1 MSITTV
7 LIRSAFSA
15 ALLVGATAMASGSD
29 YGELRANSHDV
40 QATQWPDNLASLKV
54 SFFADP
60 HVGSAFTS
68 QSDLDALVKSINRQ
82 KADVIIGGGDYIV
95 AALYFKGE
103 TDFDIEDIANSLAQ
117 LKARDGVYFV
127 LGNHDEVMSRDMAKF
142 RTILGNSGITVLEN
156 EAAVIERSDGSQ
168 YCVAGVRDKSVG
180 TTIDD
185 ITRTL
190 NGVPENCPTLLVTHD
205 PSLFKDISKEQTSRI
220 AFMMAGHTHCGQISA
235 VAYAANFFHKIP
247 AKFHGGRFTH
257 EGSEGIV
264 TCGTGLSSVDY
275 RDIPPQYEVLKI
287 R

>member
-1 MSITTV
+1 MSVTTI

-15 ALLVGATAMASGSD
+15 ALFAGAAVMASGSD
-29 YGELRANSHDV
+29 YGELRANSYDV
-40 QATQWPDNLASLKV
+40 QAAQWPDDIAPLKV

-60 HVGSAFTS
+60 HVGSSFTS

-103 TDFDIEDIANSLAQ
+103 TDFDIEDIADSLAQ

-142 RTILGNSGITVLEN
+142 REILSNSGITVLEN
-156 EAAVIERSDGSQ
+156 EAAVIERPDGSH

-180 TTIDD
+180 TKADD
-185 ITRTL
+185 IAR
-190 NGVPENCPTLLVTHD
+190 VISDIPEDCPTLLVTHD
-205 PSLFKDISKEQTSRI
+205 PSLFKDISEEQTSRI
-220 AFMMAGHTHCGQISA
+220 AFMMAGHTHCGQINA
-235 VAYAANFFHKIP
+235 VSYPANFFHKIP
-247 AKFHGGRFTH
+247 TKFHGGRFTH
-257 EGSEGIV
+257 QGSEGVV
-264 TCGTGLSSVDY
+264 TCGTGLSSIDY
-275 RDIPPQYEVLKI
+275 RDIPLQYEVLKI